1 MSEVDVAAKRAARL
15 KRAKAEA
22 AGSDAVDATSSQDGG
37 RVMSSFRMEPLEM
50 GSEGRPRGVYDSG
63 PPPRGVSRLEM
74 LFFYTY
80 VSIAM
85 GGTVPQQGY
94 YWYKVRACPPHVS
107 TCVPLRRRWVAHDDT
122 PVTWRSSHTHDCRLE
137 PLAPFEPGPSD
148 PPVDAQ
154 GRMPGC
160 DRHSHTLPRLLVMIA
175 CPS

>member
-80 VSIAM
+80 VSIAV
-85 GGTVPQQGY
+85 GGTVLLLGY
-94 YWYKVRACPPHVS
+94 YWYKVRACPPQVS
-107 TCVPLRRRWVAHDDT
+107 SLCAPASTVGGARRHSCYVAFVAHA
-122 PVTWRSSHTHDCRLE
+122 RL
-137 PLAPFEPGPSD
+137 PPRAPC
-148 PPVDAQ
+148 A
-154 GRMPGC
+154 
-160 DRHSHTLPRLLVMIA
+160 L
-175 CPS
+175 